1 MANNQYKVEIPRNPT
16 ELIALLSKVATKHA
30 ALGAASPLT
39 ALKWGEN
46 LPKLAEAKAQD
57 QLSDDFHR
65 QAEKAT
71 GERDKYVPAITEFI
85 RSIRD
90 VLLGIYRDNPDALGD
105 FGFKV
110 SDSSSAPAPAP
121 TPPAK

>member
-1 MANNQYKVEIPRNPT
+1 MGR
-16 ELIALLSKVATKHA
+16 
-30 ALGAASPLT
+30 
-39 ALKWGEN
+39 
-46 LPKLAEAKAQD
+46 KLAEAKAQD